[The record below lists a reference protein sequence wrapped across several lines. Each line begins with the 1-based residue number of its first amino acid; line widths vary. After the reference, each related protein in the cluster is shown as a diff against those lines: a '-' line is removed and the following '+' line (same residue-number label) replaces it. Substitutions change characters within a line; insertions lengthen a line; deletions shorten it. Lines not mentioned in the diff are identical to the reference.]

1 MIMKKSFDFTRWSF
15 KLSLFSGFLAV
26 LVVFGHRLSIIDFQP
41 ALLGLVG
48 STVIGLLA
56 IFMGLIGTFNAIK
69 TKEPKIISTMAG
81 SALGFLVVA
90 PVFATALTGAGVPQ
104 IHDITTDLQHPPEFV
119 AVKTLRTSAHNS
131 LNRLKPENL
140 AALQQEGYPD
150 LGPLWINRSVDQVFD
165 QAIGL
170 VKKRGWEIAAIAA
183 DEGRIE
189 ATDTTPIMGF
199 KDDIVIRVQMLG
211 DRTRVD
217 MRSASRVG
225 KSDLGVNA
233 ARIRHF
239 LHDLNKL

>member
-1 MIMKKSFDFTRWSF
+1 
-15 KLSLFSGFLAV
+15 
-26 LVVFGHRLSIIDFQP
+26 
-41 ALLGLVG
+41 
-48 STVIGLLA
+48 
-56 IFMGLIGTFNAIK
+56 
-69 TKEPKIISTMAG
+69 MAG
-81 SALGFLVVA
+81 STLGFLVVA

>member
-1 MIMKKSFDFTRWSF
+1 MNKSFDFPGWSF
-15 KLSLFSGFLAV
+15 KLSLFAAFLAS
-26 LVVFGHRLSIIDFQP
+26 LAVFGHRLSIIDFQL

-48 STVIGLLA
+48 SAVIGLLA
-56 IFMGLIGTFNAIK
+56 IFLGLIGTFNAIK
-69 TKEPKIISTMAG
+69 SGCPKITSTMAG
-81 SALGFLVVA
+81 STLGFLVVA
-90 PVFATALTGAGVPQ
+90 PVFATALAGVGVPQ

-119 AVKTLRTSAHNS
+119 TIKTLRTSAHNP
-131 LNRLKPENL
+131 LDRLKPEDL
-140 AALQQEGYPD
+140 AELQEEGYPD
-150 LGPLWINRSVDQVFD
+150 LGPLWVNRSVDQVFE
-165 QAIGL
+165 QAVGL

-183 DEGRIE
+183 EEGRIE

-199 KDDIVIRVQMLG
+199 KDDVVIRIQMLG

-239 LHDLNKL
+239 LNDLGKL